1 MYQHIVAATDF
12 SEMGNRALTRAA
24 ELAILMK
31 SKLTCVH
38 VVHDED
44 TSTPLYAQHEV
55 RGDIQK
61 LEEALRTTMGADRV
75 EHIDVAF
82 VVRVG
87 NVGDQILAF
96 VLEKQADLIVL
107 GAAGQKGLVQL
118 LVGSVA
124 NKVVRSADV
133 DVLVVSA
140 TDAR

>member
-31 SKLTCVH
+31 SKLTLVH

-44 TSTPLYAQHEV
+44 TTTPLYAQHEA
-55 RGDIQK
+55 RGEIEK
-61 LEEALRTTMGADRV
+61 LEEALRRSTSGGKV
-75 EHIDVAF
+75 EHIEVAF

-107 GAAGQKGLVQL
+107 GAAGKKGLVQV

-133 DVLVVSA
+133 DVLVVSPG
-140 TDAR
+140 

>member
-1 MYQHIVAATDF
+1 MYKHIVAATDF

-31 SKLTCVH
+31 GKLTLLH

-55 RGDIQK
+55 RSEIAR
-61 LEEALRTTMGADRV
+61 LEATLAASMGAAAV
-75 EHIDVAF
+75 SHCDVDF

-87 NVGDQILAF
+87 GVGDQILAF
-96 VLEKQADLIVL
+96 VREKNADLIVL
-107 GAAGQKGLVQL
+107 GAAGQKGLTQL
-118 LVGSVA
+118 LLGSVA
-124 NKVVRSADV
+124 NKVVRTADI

-140 TDAR
+140 R

>member
-31 SKLTCVH
+31 SKLTLVH

-44 TSTPLYAQHEV
+44 TTTPLYAQHEA
-55 RGDIQK
+55 RGEIEK
-61 LEEALRTTMGADRV
+61 LEEALRTSTSGGKV
-75 EHIDVAF
+75 EHIEVAF

-107 GAAGQKGLVQL
+107 GAAGKKGLVQV

-133 DVLVVSA
+133 DVLVVSPG
-140 TDAR
+140 